1 MATAAKRAKRKP
13 SRAIRLIADAVVRFA
28 GDSTRAKRRGTIGTH
43 TPSRSRQV
51 AGRQRA
57 TVDTSDYGGKIAVQV
72 RALRN
77 AAGLTVDEL
86 ATKAGIDVKAL
97 YAYEQRTRR
106 IPPEKYPAL
115 AKALGCKT
123 PNDFFP
129 PLK

>member
-1 MATAAKRAKRKP
+1 M
-13 SRAIRLIADAVVRFA
+13 
-28 GDSTRAKRRGTIGTH
+28 
-43 TPSRSRQV
+43 

-72 RALRN
+72 RALRT

-86 ATKAGIDVKAL
+86 ATKAGIDLKAM